1 MVIRELSALSFRNF
15 QELRVSFSDRINVL
29 TGQNGH
35 GKTNIVE
42 GIYFLN
48 HLDSFR
54 THRLGDLI
62 AQGSSVGYLQ
72 GIIKTGENAQKVRVV
87 ISRRGRKVSIDEL
100 PIPKLSGYVAAYF
113 ALVFNPDHLYLFRH
127 VPAERRW
134 LLNRYLSFSDP
145 AYLNALRE
153 FRVVHAQKN
162 QLLKRGELSSLP
174 AWNQLFAAR
183 SYAILANRSTFAER
197 VNPVLGEVFALL
209 TGRTEALRLA
219 VHASLAGTEE
229 KMVETLDRARDA
241 EARAGHALF
250 GPHRDDLRLTLG
262 QQSPERGSP
271 GGGGRPDALFSQ
283 GEYRAAL
290 LALQL
295 ALGRLLET
303 ERGFRPVLILDDVFS
318 ELDAA
323 VRERLLGYLP
333 RLSNQ
338 MFITTTD
345 WQQPM
350 HVTGARIMEIQAGR
364 VAAVRE

>member
-15 QELRVSFSDRINVL
+15 PELRLSFSDRINVL
-29 TGQNGH
+29 IGQNGS

-54 THRLGDLI
+54 THQLGDLI
-62 AQGSSVGYLQ
+62 AQGNTVGYLQ
-72 GIIKTGENAQKVRVV
+72 GILTTGESDQKVRVEL
-87 ISRRGRKVSIDEL
+87 SRRGRKVTVNEVA
-100 PIPKLSGYVAAYF
+100 IPHLSTYVAAYF

-134 LLNRYLSFSDP
+134 LLNRFLSFSDP

-162 QLLKRGELSSLP
+162 QLLKRGDLSSLP

-183 SYAILANRSTFAER
+183 SNAIMKDRSAFAER
-197 VNPVLGEVFALL
+197 VNPALGEMFARL
-209 TGRTEALRLA
+209 TGREEPLRLA
-219 VHASLAGTEE
+219 VRASLTGPEE
-229 KMVETLDRARDA
+229 QMLESLERAREA

-250 GPHRDDLRLTLG
+250 GPHRDDVRLTLG
-262 QQSPERGSP
+262 ADAKDRNER
-271 GGGGRPDALFSQ
+271 RDTLFSQ

-295 ALGRLLET
+295 ALGRLLEI

-318 ELDAA
+318 ELDGP
-323 VRERLLGYLP
+323 VRERLLAYLP
-333 RLSNQ
+333 HLNNQ
-338 MFITTTD
+338 LFITTTE
-345 WQQPM
+345 WPEPM
-350 HVTGARIMEIQAGR
+350 HVTGARVMEIQAGR
-364 VAAVRE
+364 VAAVRD

>member
-15 QELRVSFSDRINVL
+15 RELRLSFSDQINVL
-29 TGQNGH
+29 IGQNGH
-35 GKTNIVE
+35 GKTNIAE
-42 GIYFLN
+42 AIYFLN

-54 THRLGDLI
+54 THQLGELI
-62 AQGSSVGYLQ
+62 TQGQSLAHVQ
-72 GIIKTGENAQKVRVV
+72 GILYTQESDKKVRVE
-87 ISRRGRKVSIDEL
+87 ISRRGRKVTVDEN
-100 PIPKLSGYVAAYF
+100 PVPKFSAYVADYF

-134 LLNRYLSFSDP
+134 LLNRYLSFADP

-183 SYAILANRSTFAER
+183 SYAILVNRSAFAGR
-197 VNPVLGEVFALL
+197 VNPVLAESFALL
-209 TGRTEALRLA
+209 TGREEILRLE
-219 VHASLAGTEE
+219 VHASLAGTAEA
-229 KMVETLDRARDA
+229 MTETLARAKDS
-241 EARAGHALF
+241 EARMGHALF
-250 GPHRDDLRLTLG
+250 GPHRDDVRLTLG
-262 QQSPERGSP
+262 DVSR
-271 GGGGRPDALFSQ
+271 GGRRDTLFSQ

-318 ELDAA
+318 ELDAT
-323 VRERLLGYLP
+323 VRERLLHYLP

-338 MFITTTD
+338 MFITTTE
-345 WQQPM
+345 WTEPM
-350 HVTGARIMEIQAGR
+350 HVPGARIMEIQAGR
-364 VAAVRE
+364 VAAVKE